1 LNSRGGSEPKSRV
14 VRRPALLIGGTAVAL
29 LLLALLAVCEHGF
42 GEEALRSIV
51 RGTARVAVTLF
62 SLTFAT
68 SSLHAVRRSHATKW
82 LLANRRYLGLSFAL
96 AHTDHLLSLLALGV
110 CFPDPFVDDLDSA
123 TLIGGGIAYAFLFA
137 MAATSTNAAFR
148 MLGAGRWRALHT
160 VGSYYIWLIFA
171 FSYLPLASESAG
183 AVAFAVILVIALL
196 LRLARLFHES
206 RKPG

>member
-1 LNSRGGSEPKSRV
+1 MNSRGGSEPKSRV

-42 GEEALRSIV
+42 GEAALRSIV

-123 TLIGGGIAYAFLFA
+123 TLIGGGIAYAFLA
-137 MAATSTNAAFR
+137 LVLSERVVAR
-148 MLGAGRWRALHT
+148 GAGGRSTRSVRT
-160 VGSYYIWLIFA
+160 ISGSSSCSAICRSRLN
-171 FSYLPLASESAG
+171 LPG
-183 AVAFAVILVIALL
+183 
-196 LRLARLFHES
+196 R
-206 RKPG
+206 